1 MVLKKKVG
9 FQKLCNSLA
18 LGLYSDNDNFEIC
31 TYYDN
36 MQEKKIKEKEQ
47 MTN

>member
-1 MVLKKKVG
+1 MPPNLKELNGIKKKVW

-36 MQEKKIKEKEQ
+36 M
-47 MTN
+47 